1 MQQRTELMDWKT
13 EYWKSVKWNRTKKK
27 TKIKKQF
34 LMRQFKRPLVQ
45 HQELQES
52 QMKRERAQNLFEE
65 IIAEKF
71 PNPEKKIDIYVQN
84 AQRVQNKMK
93 SIKKIQP

>member
-1 MQQRTELMDWKT
+1 
-13 EYWKSVKWNRTKKK
+13 
-27 TKIKKQF
+27 
-34 LMRQFKRPLVQ
+34 
-45 HQELQES
+45 
-52 QMKRERAQNLFEE
+52 MKRERAQNLFEE